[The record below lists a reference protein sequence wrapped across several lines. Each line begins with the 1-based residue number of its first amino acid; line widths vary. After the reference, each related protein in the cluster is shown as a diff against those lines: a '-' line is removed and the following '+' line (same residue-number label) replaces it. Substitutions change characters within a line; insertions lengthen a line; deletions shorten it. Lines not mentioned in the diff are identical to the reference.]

1 MFVCEWI
8 RVCTSSLDFH
18 LLRLSFPSTRYS
30 SFVSLSLEHFRCT
43 WPPSPAQD
51 RYFSPPAHLTS
62 FPIHLFSLIP
72 SASPLFLFMPLLKCQ
87 AVCISV
93 ALCPVKVRQLWSSTH
108 ALHCLGLV
116 MLFSP
121 FLLSFKISWRHFVE
135 NIHWLYF
142 ESRQLTFTGFFF
154 GLSLSC
160 CALICT
166 HTAECTSGFDL
177 WPYLFL
183 FLLCFKRCWSWSFFF
198 SSWKFHIFQ
207 LFKVRKYFMLTYNQL
222 TITY

>member
-72 SASPLFLFMPLLKCQ
+72 SASPLFLSMPLLKCQ

-142 ESRQLTFTGFFF
+142 ESRQLTFT
-154 GLSLSC
+154 
-160 CALICT
+160 
-166 HTAECTSGFDL
+166 E
-177 WPYLFL
+177 LF
-183 FLLCFKRCWSWSFFF
+183 CFKLLRIDLHSYCGVYLRVRSLA
-198 SSWKFHIFQ
+198 
-207 LFKVRKYFMLTYNQL
+207 LFISLPLML
-222 TITY
+222 